1 MYVCELTLQTII
13 CYHFLVDFEIARKN
27 GPNLRARSLGQRNL
41 GIQKRMIINA
51 MKIHIGYTNY
61 IPYMKEK

>member
-27 GPNLRARSLGQRNL
+27 GPNLGARSLGQRNL
-41 GIQKRMIINA
+41 EIQKRMIIKA
-51 MKIHIGYTNY
+51 MKIHTV
-61 IPYMKEK
+61 